1 MLRPDRAPLP
11 ALLGLCLW
19 TMAHSSYAND
29 PPGAAK
35 PQATPTPGASATAT
49 PAKPPPG
56 PTPAAAD
63 TKRAEALFQKAR
75 ALKKQ
80 GKTEEACDLFAE
92 SQALD
97 PNGGTLVNLAECHE
111 AEGKTGS
118 AWRELHGALKFAEQ
132 AEDKDLVKALR
143 ARISAIVPA
152 LYELTIRIPRDV
164 ASIPGVSIL
173 LDDVPIAADLP
184 THFRILD
191 PGRHTLH
198 ASAPGHVELYRDVTL
213 AGQTRKA
220 TILVR
225 LEPIAPPPPPS
236 YAPFI
241 GFTVSGGLGLVG
253 AVALSVFAAS
263 HPTQPELWI
272 GVPLLGALTIGMGV
286 AAGFSF
292 PRDPAAPP
300 APNAPAATQSR
311 LVSPRLAITPLVSTG
326 LLGLGATGTF

>member
-19 TMAHSSYAND
+19 TIAHTSYAD
-29 PPGAAK
+29 PPPPAQPPPASAK
-35 PQATPTPGASATAT
+35 PPPAS
-49 PAKPPPG
+49 AKPPPG
-56 PTPAAAD
+56 PTPTSAAD
-63 TKRAEALFQKAR
+63 AKRAEALFQKAR
-75 ALKKQ
+75 TLKKQ
-80 GKTEEACDLFAE
+80 GKTEEACALFAE

-143 ARISAIVPA
+143 ARISVIVPA

-198 ASAPGHVELYRDVTL
+198 ASAPGHVEMYRDVTL

-236 YAPFI
+236 YAPFV
-241 GFTVSGGLGLVG
+241 GFTVSGGLGLAG
-253 AVALSVFAAS
+253 AVALSAFAAS

-272 GVPLLGALTIGMGV
+272 GVPLLGALTVGMGV
-286 AAGFSF
+286 AAGLSF
-292 PRDPAAPP
+292 PSGPAAPT

-311 LVSPRLAITPLVSTG
+311 LASPRLAITPLVSPG
-326 LLGLGATGTF
+326 IFGLGATGTF